1 MSQQLS
7 GDIHDGRLPLFCGLL
22 GTGTG
27 QGKRPSGESRQGG
40 CLESDVSSLA
50 IANLCEVFWSGGILT
65 RAGLGAQA
73 IFLRSNQTGSIP
85 LSFRESL
92 RIWAP

>member
-7 GDIHDGRLPLFCGLL
+7 GDIHDGHLPLFCDLL

-27 QGKRPSGESRQGG
+27 QKRPSGESRQGG

-50 IANLCEVFWSGGILT
+50 IANLCEVFWSWGILT

-85 LSFRESL
+85 LTFREGL